1 MFAAVRNAG
10 RDILRSS
17 RLAAERRETIFAEFV
32 PTADSRATPQDD
44 LLTAERDEI
53 LRLAIDELDD
63 NVREVVVM
71 KVFAG
76 LTFEAIGDVLKEPAK
91 TIATRYRRA
100 IIKLEEKL
108 RGQL

>member
-10 RDILRSS
+10 RDILRSR

-32 PTADSRATPQDD
+32 PTAGSEVTPDD
-44 LLTAERDEI
+44 EILTAERDEL
-53 LRLAIDELDD
+53 LRRAIDELDD
-63 NVREVVVM
+63 NSREVIVM

-91 TIATRYRRA
+91 TVATRYRRA

-108 RGQL
+108 RGRL